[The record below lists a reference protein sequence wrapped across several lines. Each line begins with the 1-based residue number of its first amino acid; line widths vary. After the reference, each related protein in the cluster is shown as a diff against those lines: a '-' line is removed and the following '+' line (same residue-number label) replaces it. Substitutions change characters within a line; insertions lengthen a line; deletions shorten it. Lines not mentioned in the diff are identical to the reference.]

1 MANFYSN
8 YSRNFS
14 NNYGNN
20 YGRSSFFTPVIK
32 ALLIA
37 NVAVFVLQYLFL
49 GLLRVEGASVQSY
62 LMQYCALQPL
72 ESGYFYPWQLIT
84 YQFMH
89 GGVLHLFWNMLA
101 LWMFGSELESV
112 WGTRRFLTF
121 YLLSGIG
128 AGLTQLAVG
137 SVMGAG
143 APTVGA
149 SGAIQGVMLAFG
161 FMFPDRPI
169 LMFPIFFPI
178 PAKIFVFI
186 WIGIDL
192 ISGFMG
198 ADGVAHFAHL
208 GGALTGFL
216 LFKYGDA
223 IGVFS
228 LVDRVRDM
236 FSGEGGGGRKAFG
249 PKRKIYDIR
258 EADSYSETETVRP
271 TSAVSSWFK
280 AQPKDTGSNRTITQE
295 DIDHLLDKI
304 AKSGYNSLSEDEKK
318 VLMEASKK
326 L

>member
-8 YSRNFS
+8 YGSNFGS
-14 NNYGNN
+14 S

-32 ALLIA
+32 ALLIS
-37 NVAVFVLQYLFL
+37 NVVIFVLQYLFL
-49 GLLRVEGASVQSY
+49 GLLRIGGASVQTY
-62 LMQYCALQPL
+62 TMQYFALQPV
-72 ESGYFYPWQLIT
+72 ESGFFYPWQLVT

-112 WGTRRFLTF
+112 WGSRRFLTF

-128 AGLTQLAVG
+128 AGLAQLAVG
-137 SVMGAG
+137 SVMGSG
-143 APTVGA
+143 AATVGA

-192 ISGFMG
+192 ISGLMG
-198 ADGVAHFAHL
+198 SDGVAHFAHL

-228 LVDRVRDM
+228 LVDKIRDM
-236 FSGEGGGGRKAFG
+236 FSGGGGGVRKTFG

-258 EADSYSETETVRP
+258 EVDSANESRLQ
-271 TSAVSSWFK
+271 SASGTVSSWFK
-280 AQPKDTGSNRTITQE
+280 AQPNGDPGNQTTTQE
-295 DIDHLLDKI
+295 DIDRLLDKI